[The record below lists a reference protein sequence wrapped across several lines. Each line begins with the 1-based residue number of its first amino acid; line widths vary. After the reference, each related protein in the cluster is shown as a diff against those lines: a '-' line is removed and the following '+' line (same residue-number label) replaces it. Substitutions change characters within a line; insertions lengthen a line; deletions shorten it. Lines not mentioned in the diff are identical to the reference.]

1 MPLVVWSL
9 SNMIIVNRKTKE
21 ERTLQYS
28 GSVIFLYTSIIGRVI
43 LKLINNRFVSKVVGR
58 YMNSKISTKR
68 INKTIKENN
77 IDMSLFEKKEYT
89 SFNDFF
95 TRKKKNLNFDT
106 NKNHFVSPAD
116 AKVLAI
122 KLNKNSSFDIK
133 RSNYD
138 LKTIIKEDLSDKILY
153 TYYEAGFGDLIML
166 YRFMPEL
173 VSKCKKVIFKPPVQD
188 YSWTGG
194 FFVHQ
199 GRIRKS

>member
-43 LKLINNRFVSKVVGR
+43 LKLINNRFISKVVGR

-95 TRKKKNLNFDT
+95 TRR
-106 NKNHFVSPAD
+106 
-116 AKVLAI
+116 
-122 KLNKNSSFDIK
+122 K
-133 RSNYD
+133 R
-138 LKTIIKEDLSDKILY
+138 
-153 TYYEAGFGDLIML
+153 
-166 YRFMPEL
+166 
-173 VSKCKKVIFKPPVQD
+173 
-188 YSWTGG
+188 
-194 FFVHQ
+194 
-199 GRIRKS
+199 